1 MLSAAPVVA
10 PLIVQSDFSVLA
22 DIHTEGYDQVRPL
35 LARFAELERSPE
47 HIHFYKITPL
57 SLWNAAAAGMA
68 LDEIVD
74 VLGRFSRF
82 TLPANVV
89 QDIAEY
95 LSRYGKLVL
104 TGEDDTLLI
113 Q

>member
-1 MLSAAPVVA
+1 MPSQSLSAA

-22 DIHTEGYDQVRPL
+22 DIHAPDYDQVRPL

-57 SLWNAAAAGMA
+57 SLWNAAAAGMTV
-68 LDEIVD
+68 DEIID
-74 VLGRFSRF
+74 TLGRWSRF

-89 QDIAEY
+89 ADIAEY
-95 LSRYGKLVL
+95 LDRYGKLVMRGD
-104 TGEDDTLLI
+104 GER
-113 Q
+113 